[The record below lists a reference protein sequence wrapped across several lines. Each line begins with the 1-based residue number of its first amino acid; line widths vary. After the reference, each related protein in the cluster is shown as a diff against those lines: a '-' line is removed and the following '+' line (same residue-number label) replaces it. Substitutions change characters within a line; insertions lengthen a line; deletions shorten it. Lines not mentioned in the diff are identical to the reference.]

1 MKMKPSK
8 INPLIY
14 YVEKWLNDLPKKFE
28 HRKFFLSMSNHSS
41 TLSMSRLRRS
51 VLIKKNLINFFHAS
65 FSIPAE
71 KGVLRNLTKF
81 RGKHLC
87 QRLVQVFSC
96 QFCEISKNTFFT
108 EHLRWMLLPV

>member
-41 TLSMSRLRRS
+41 ALSMSRLRRS

-65 FSIPAE
+65 FLYPLITSE
-71 KGVLRNLTKF
+71 K
-81 RGKHLC
+81 
-87 QRLVQVFSC
+87 QRFSDD
-96 QFCEISKNTFFT
+96 FSGYRK
-108 EHLRWMLLPV
+108 RPVA

>member
-1 MKMKPSK
+1 MKPSK

-51 VLIKKNLINFFHAS
+51 VLIKKNNFHAS
-65 FSIPAE
+65 FSIPADNIR
-71 KGVLRNLTKF
+71 KN
-81 RGKHLC
+81 RGFLM
-87 QRLVQVFSC
+87 
-96 QFCEISKNTFFT
+96 ISMGI
-108 EHLRWMLLPV
+108 ERGQSHEMG

>member
-65 FSIPAE
+65 FSIPADNIR
-71 KGVLRNLTKF
+71 KS
-81 RGKHLC
+81 RGFLM
-87 QRLVQVFSC
+87 
-96 QFCEISKNTFFT
+96 ISVGI
-108 EHLRWMLLPV
+108 ERGQSHEMG